1 MNHDS
6 ISIERKGVEV
16 LRRLRALAQKD
27 RQHEVAPH
35 ACRAPI
41 PSVSRSSDDGAARPG
56 AYRKPAVRCSL
67 KVARSEYAPSFL
79 ARDTH
84 ARNQTSLRL
93 SVPETCSSCATTTR
107 RLATKHLRIR
117 VMRENQMH

>member
-1 MNHDS
+1 MALSSGVMDNMSLPRRRITGRGINHGS
-6 ISIERKGVEV
+6 IPIERKGVEV

-41 PSVSRSSDDGAARPG
+41 PSVSRSSDDGAATPG

-67 KVARSEYAPSFL
+67 KMARSEYAPSFL
-79 ARDTH
+79 VRDTH
-84 ARNQTSLRL
+84 AEPNF
-93 SVPETCSSCATTTR
+93 
-107 RLATKHLRIR
+107 
-117 VMRENQMH
+117 